1 MKIDTYR
8 PMAVGYCCLL
18 ASPVFGFAP
27 RRAYSISRLALV
39 VADRPLMSSSK
50 FYPDDFTI
58 SDDDTAD
65 GADAW
70 TPPKDFK
77 IDPKYETTTRK
88 PPPPSISYEGMDT
101 PKAQPSESRGSSG
114 NDALLPTRRSSTSKV
129 VKAPKVTKVSPSGS
143 DSDSDSE
150 RHDGWKA
157 PSKPKRNKDTNM
169 VGTNWMQ
176 KNQKFEPLPEDAEIV
191 VRRTEG
197 LRRGVQPPG
206 EQPRSFREDFRGT
219 RVFVQGIPPHVTWQE
234 LKDHFKVAGDVV
246 FASVSS
252 DPMTGKSK
260 GHGIVQFE
268 STAMAKHAIQIM
280 RNEPLDGVTLYV
292 RPDVQEGSEG
302 AVLRHVSPGGGD
314 GPTPPTTWKCADEA
328 QLEYLAEAEYK
339 GIRSLIK
346 ARDSARRRKNFE
358 ASDDMRDQLK
368 KSYGVHLDD
377 RLKMWWI
384 SWDGKVVPDNVASV
398 KGDGRWGGLEP
409 WRQIPT
415 TTENDACVDPDLVNG
430 LLKQRDIARRE
441 KDFRTADLLL
451 EQARQ
456 APSNQLH
463 LRIHDESRTWRI
475 WTEAP
480 PPRPVD
486 EIYGNDRNDEEAP
499 VLSAAEQCIAIV
511 QANAPNKVPEITNL
525 LAQFP
530 GREYNI
536 LKKIK
541 QQYLS

>member
-77 IDPKYETTTRK
+77 
-88 PPPPSISYEGMDT
+88 ISYEGMDT